1 MAIGIDKVAHQVK
14 GDVGDADLN
23 DDDVTTDAGPAKSSS
38 SALSRYSIGGGRTGV
53 KNLHYFLS
61 PLTVVSIDPI
71 HTNVGLN
78 LSLLCRI
85 ETTEKLLKL
94 VD

>member
-53 KNLHYFLS
+53 KKFS
-61 PLTVVSIDPI
+61 
-71 HTNVGLN
+71 
-78 LSLLCRI
+78 
-85 ETTEKLLKL
+85 
-94 VD
+94 

>member
-53 KNLHYFLS
+53 KKITLFL
-61 PLTVVSIDPI
+61 
-71 HTNVGLN
+71 
-78 LSLLCRI
+78 
-85 ETTEKLLKL
+85 
-94 VD
+94 